1 MLAIAINVSV
11 VADLVCGGERPTVPS
26 IPHFAVDQ
34 VGILSIPQGPPKAAH
49 WFHDHLPLLWN
60 AFDESESNHRR
71 QCNVL

>member
-1 MLAIAINVSV
+1 M
-11 VADLVCGGERPTVPS
+11 VPS
-26 IPHFAVDQ
+26 LPHFAVDQ
-34 VGILSIPQGPPKAAH
+34 VGILGIPLGPPKAAH